1 MFQMKNKA
9 LTKEVVL
16 SIEEKD
22 VDRLLNLLNEFKE
35 TGKREETFDDEVGN
49 RLKFVILPQ

>member
-22 VDRLLNLLNEFKE
+22 VDRLLNLLNEFKK

>member
-22 VDRLLNLLNEFKE
+22 VDHLLNLLNEFKE

>member
-35 TGKREETFDDEVGN
+35 TGKREATIEDEVGN
-49 RLKFVILPQ
+49 TTKIVILP

>member
-16 SIEEKD
+16 YIEEKD

>member
-16 SIEEKD
+16 SIEDKD
-22 VDRLLNLLNEFKE
+22 VDHLLNLLNEFKE